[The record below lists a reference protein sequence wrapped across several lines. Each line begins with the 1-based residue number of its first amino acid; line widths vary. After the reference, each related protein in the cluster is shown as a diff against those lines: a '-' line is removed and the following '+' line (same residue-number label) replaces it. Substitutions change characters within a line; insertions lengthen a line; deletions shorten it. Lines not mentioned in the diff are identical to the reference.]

1 MTKES
6 NGFHEHSTLITTLMW
21 IASTSVVCRF
31 SLVLSLPRS
40 RFLDVTQKRCVT
52 SKKND
57 ARETKYQAKANCGG
71 VVRFTRVRGR
81 SLSLFSFLCAQH
93 TFFLNISLPLFWTTT
108 TWNVQKLPSYTFYGG
123 NVVCVPVH
131 FFSLPLI
138 FTLVAASI
146 SHFLTSAIKFSCF
159 FFSNEIG
166 LPCSLFLALA

>member
-6 NGFHEHSTLITTLMW
+6 NGFHEHSTLITMLMW

-40 RFLDVTQKRCVT
+40 RFLDVTQKRCVAWHP
-52 SKKND
+52 KKTMQE
-57 ARETKYQAKANCGG
+57 RLSTRLSELWRCGKVYTAEG
-71 VVRFTRVRGR
+71 SQFV
-81 SLSLFSFLCAQH
+81 SLFFS
-93 TFFLNISLPLFWTTT
+93 LNISLLLFWTTT

-146 SHFLTSAIKFSCF
+146 FHFLTSAIKFSCF
-159 FFSNEIG
+159 FFSNEVG
-166 LPCSLFLALA
+166 LRCSLFLALA